1 MTGSFLK
8 ITRVVKRFKEGDYTA
23 RIEGNAR
30 GDMGMVSSTFNEM
43 ADVIVDN
50 FDKLA
55 ATDKFRQE
63 LIANVSHD
71 LRTPL
76 SILQGYVETL
86 IIKKEGLSQAEKDKY
101 LAVVHNNIKKLSG
114 L

>member
-1 MTGSFLK
+1 
-8 ITRVVKRFKEGDYTA
+8 
-23 RIEGNAR
+23 
-30 GDMGMVSSTFNEM
+30 M

-50 FDKLA
+50 FDKIA

-76 SILQGYVETL
+76 SIMQGYVETL
-86 IIKKEGLSQAEKDKY
+86 MMKKDELVGTRKEQISDNC
-101 LAVVHNNIKKLSG
+101 V
-114 L
+114 